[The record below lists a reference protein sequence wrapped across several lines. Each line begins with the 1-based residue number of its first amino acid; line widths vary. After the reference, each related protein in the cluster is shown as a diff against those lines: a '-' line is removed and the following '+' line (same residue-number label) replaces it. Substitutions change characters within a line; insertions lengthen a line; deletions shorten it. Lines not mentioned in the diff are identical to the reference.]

1 MTDDDRRPG
10 RHGRSERAG
19 PAERDGH
26 GGRGARF
33 AFNGLGAG
41 EAFATVVRPATGLEL
56 CPVWAAGAG
65 AVPEIE
71 VTSTDA
77 AEGWSVYLR
86 LVSDE
91 ARVLHDAQNLRE
103 AARAL
108 VAAGGV
114 HGFPAALEAWDMH
127 CAAGS
132 VRALP
137 AALRAELA
145 RSVAFRLRDGHAAFA
160 LAAWIDLALHE
171 AACDSGSR

>member
-1 MTDDDRRPG
+1 MTDDDRR
-10 RHGRSERAG
+10 RGRSERGGHAECGAG
-19 PAERDGH
+19 
-26 GGRGARF
+26 F

-41 EAFATVVRPATGLEL
+41 ETFAAVVRPATGLEL
-56 CPVWAAGAG
+56 CPVRAAGAG

-77 AEGWSVYLR
+77 ASAWPVCLR
-86 LVSDE
+86 LVSGA
-91 ARVLHDAQNLRE
+91 ARVLHDAQSLRE

-137 AALRAELA
+137 AALRTELA
-145 RSVAFRLRDGHAAFA
+145 RSVAFRLRDWHAAFA
-160 LAAWIDLALHE
+160 LAAWIDLARHE
-171 AACDSGSR
+171 AACGSGSR